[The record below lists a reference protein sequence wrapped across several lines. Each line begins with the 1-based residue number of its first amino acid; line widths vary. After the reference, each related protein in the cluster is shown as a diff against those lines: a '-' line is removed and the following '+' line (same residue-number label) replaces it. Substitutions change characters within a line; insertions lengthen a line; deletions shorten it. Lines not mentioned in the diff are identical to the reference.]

1 MTLAASDW
9 AAIVGYLLITLIL
22 GLYFRGRSGKSTEDY
37 FVSGRNVSWW
47 LAGTSMVATTFA
59 ADTPLVVTGLV
70 YANGVAGNWLWWSF
84 LPSGMMTVFLFARLW
99 RRSGLITDVQFAEM
113 RYSGKPAAFLR
124 GFRAVYLGLLMNCL
138 ILGWVT
144 KAMVNIISTSMGI
157 SDFKALLICVF
168 FLMPFT
174 GIYVSL
180 GGLWGVLWTDLFQ
193 FVLKMAIVISVAW
206 YGVRAVGGM
215 PQLLAK
221 LAERRAALGSGA
233 SDITALL
240 PDFSRGLTGEALWT
254 LPVIT
259 FAVHLAVQWW
269 AFWYPG
275 AEPGGGG
282 YIAQRIFSAKDERNG
297 LLSVLW
303 FNLAHYALRPWPWI
317 LTALVA
323 VILYPNLAQPERGFM
338 LVAIHQTPH
347 ALLGILLAGFMAAF
361 MSTVATQLNWGS
373 SYLIEDFYRRFL
385 KKEGS
390 ELHFVNASR
399 LATAFL
405 VLAAAA
411 VAWQLTSVSAG
422 WKIVLELGAGTG
434 GVYLLRWYW
443 WRVNA
448 WSEISAMLAAMITTL
463 MLHSSA
469 LWNALIGRPQPF
481 SGSDPVIFAKT
492 TLCTTGITT
501 LVWVAVTLFTAAE
514 PNDTL
519 VRFYTK
525 VRPQITGWQPVA
537 KLAGEVPVTH
547 DLGRNLLSWI
557 LGCVLIYSA
566 LFSIGKLCF
575 GFYLEGLLLA
585 VLAIA
590 SALVISRLM
599 PKPAE
604 WPCSSRWVPRL
615 DPRRVRFLHRS
626 FSLRY
631 ACSPVRRNQERN
643 RSHHNRDARHAACR
657 GAAIRPACGP
667 LRAAH
672 SADGQ
677 RNLFFHHRGFVRFFS
692 QLHGLYFPAR
702 AVWNRNG
709 RRMGCWRVAGD
720 GSCAGA
726 LARNPQWNP
735 AEWLFDRI
743 SAGGDGRTVSLT
755 RVGVASPVLDRRA
768 ARATRA
774 LHPDESAGIRGVE
787 AAPRCEHRASFAY
800 RGGRV
805 EALRLSRC
813 AHDLHDVPISRNAGS
828 LSGLSERSAQ
838 DFQRNGS
845 QYRDDL

>member
-1 MTLAASDW
+1 MTLAALDW
-9 AAIVGYLLITLIL
+9 AAIAGYLLITLFL
-22 GLYFRGRSGKSTEDY
+22 GLYFRSRSGKSTEDY

-59 ADTPLVVTGLV
+59 ADTPLAVTGFV
-70 YANGVAGNWLWWSF
+70 YANGIAGNWLWWSF

-113 RYSGKPAAFLR
+113 RYTGKPAAFLR

-144 KAMVNIISTSMGI
+144 KAMVYIISTSMGI
-157 SDFKALLICVF
+157 SDLKALLICVF

-180 GGLWGVLWTDLFQ
+180 GGLWGVLWTDVFQ
-193 FVLKMAIVISVAW
+193 FVLKMAIVIAVAW

-221 LAERRAALGSGA
+221 LAERRAAAGPGA

-240 PDFSRGLTGEALWT
+240 PDFSRGLTSEALWT
-254 LPVIT
+254 LPVVT
-259 FAVHLAVQWW
+259 FVVHLTVQWW

-323 VILYPNLAQPERGFM
+323 VVLYPNLAQPERGFM
-338 LVAIHQTPH
+338 LVATRQTPH
-347 ALLGILLAGFMAAF
+347 ALLGVLLAGFMAAF

-390 ELHFVNASR
+390 ESHFVNASR
-399 LATAFL
+399 LATALL
-405 VLAAAA
+405 VAAAAA
-411 VAWQLTSVSAG
+411 VSWELKSVSDG
-422 WKIVLELGAGTG
+422 WRFVLELGAGTG

-448 WSEISAMLAAMITTL
+448 WSEISAMLAAMVTTL
-463 MLHSSA
+463 ALHYSG

-481 SGSDPVIFAKT
+481 SGSVAVLFAKT

-501 LVWVAVTLFTAAE
+501 LAWIAVTLLTPAE

-519 VRFYTK
+519 IKFYSK
-525 VRPQITGWQPVA
+525 VRPQITGWEPVA
-537 KLAGEVPVTH
+537 KLAGDVPATR
-547 DLGRNLLSWI
+547 DLGRNLLSWL

-566 LFSIGKLCF
+566 LFGIGKLCF
-575 GFYLEGLLLA
+575 GFYQEALLLA
-585 VLAIA
+585 ILAIV
-590 SALVISRLM
+590 SGLTLSRLM

-604 WPCSSRWVPRL
+604 WQ
-615 DPRRVRFLHRS
+615 
-626 FSLRY
+626 
-631 ACSPVRRNQERN
+631 AN
-643 RSHHNRDARHAACR
+643 
-657 GAAIRPACGP
+657 
-667 LRAAH
+667 
-672 SADGQ
+672 
-677 RNLFFHHRGFVRFFS
+677 
-692 QLHGLYFPAR
+692 
-702 AVWNRNG
+702 
-709 RRMGCWRVAGD
+709 
-720 GSCAGA
+720 
-726 LARNPQWNP
+726 
-735 AEWLFDRI
+735 
-743 SAGGDGRTVSLT
+743 
-755 RVGVASPVLDRRA
+755 
-768 ARATRA
+768 
-774 LHPDESAGIRGVE
+774 
-787 AAPRCEHRASFAY
+787 
-800 RGGRV
+800 
-805 EALRLSRC
+805 
-813 AHDLHDVPISRNAGS
+813 
-828 LSGLSERSAQ
+828 
-838 DFQRNGS
+838 
-845 QYRDDL
+845 